1 MPWKYSQLTDQL
13 TRNNKTVATGYS
25 GKGAGKNNSAMES
38 VSAMGPIPRGRY
50 RIGPQYKHPS
60 KGDITMAL
68 TPVGHVALGRS
79 HFLIHGDSVSHPGGA
94 SEGCVIL
101 NRTARQTI
109 ASSGDNELEV
119 IK

>member
-1 MPWKYSQLTDQL
+1 
-13 TRNNKTVATGYS
+13 
-25 GKGAGKNNSAMES
+25 
-38 VSAMGPIPRGRY
+38 
-50 RIGPQYKHPS
+50 
-60 KGDITMAL
+60 MAL

-94 SEGCVIL
+94 SEGCIIL